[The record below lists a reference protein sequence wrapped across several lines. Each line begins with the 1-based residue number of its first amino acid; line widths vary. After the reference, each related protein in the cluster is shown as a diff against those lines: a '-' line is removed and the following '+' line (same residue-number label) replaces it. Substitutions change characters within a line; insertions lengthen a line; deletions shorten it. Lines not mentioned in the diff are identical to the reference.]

1 MKRSYI
7 GDVLRCFVSSA
18 SVFAALALNAQTA
31 TQDYPLSFNQDT
43 PTTAQSA
50 LQQVTLQTNRGNS
63 ALPIQ
68 KERAYNDLSNN
79 LIASLMGS
87 NLNIMWQGA
96 EGLSCYLYIDWNN
109 NGQFESDEL
118 CNQTASG
125 AEAQAL
131 PAYALPT
138 DKPAGHYRARLIYGQ
153 KALPEGSADGYAVDF
168 LLNLYGQTATLD
180 TDTRNGNIY
189 SSNPEGLLYTIAP
202 FSTSSIN
209 LMPTPFAEGYEA
221 KQMIIRH
228 GYNLRGEQYVHG
240 NLQWKEYSVP
250 IASYDLPADSID
262 GDVLAKVY
270 FEPNGS
276 EEYECIFDDEF
287 ETGSGTEPDNTKW
300 CRAPRLA
307 SHIAWG
313 RYISDSPEVVYLKDG
328 KLCTRAIPTPE
339 GTDTVPMITGAVH
352 TSGKFSFLYG
362 KIECRAKTN
371 PFVGNFPAIW
381 MIPDDQSAD
390 WPAYGEIDIFETIDT
405 RDRAWHTVHCAAG
418 SRGMNEDCKQ
428 DRYHTYG
435 LEWDDQNFYWY
446 VDGKQ
451 VFSHSKSKNPDDLAK
466 GQWPYD
472 HNYYIILNQSVGMGT
487 WAKNPDITHT
497 YETDFDFVRVYQQ
510 KHFAENRIKQ
520 LIEQAEEQLTHHG
533 IGCPP
538 DDGEAREKLVA
549 AINEARGKTSFDDFL
564 TMRNALEAYQ
574 RADLVMPESGKAFV
588 IRNLQKNGTNYVL
601 TASTSGT
608 LTARKATNAT
618 YTTNDIFVCQRLESG
633 KYVFVSALNG
643 NYLIWRGG
651 KGGQNS
657 NKGFMST
664 YNPTYCDF
672 QLSSMGAYDLY
683 GYFTI
688 LGKRAGGTDPGAF
701 VLKSDGSFDS
711 WNKSDIGYEDGYS
724 NVFELQEVPYYNKV
738 ELQRA
743 NTVTCQTIYLPF
755 ATQLP
760 EGVKAY
766 GVTVDTQTNNLN
778 INEVG
783 VANRIVPKNTGV
795 LLISENGLEEAT
807 LIPATAAGTSVST
820 QNNNFI
826 GSINAS
832 ATISTSTT
840 YTYYAFNANGEQGA
854 GFYAYTDNK
863 YPIPHPV
870 LRIKAAEPQPYYL
883 FDYEQL
889 SGIPTV
895 TIDAQPSV
903 IFDLQGRKVQ
913 NPHSGV
919 YIVNGKKMIIK

>member
-1 MKRSYI
+1 MTHVDISK
-7 GDVLRCFVSSA
+7 VLRCLTSSA
-18 SVFAALALNAQTA
+18 SVFAALTLNAQMA
-31 TQDYPLSFNQDT
+31 TGDYPLSFEPNAQ
-43 PTTAQSA
+43 TTASSA
-50 LQQVTLQTNRGNS
+50 LQQVTLQSNKGDF
-63 ALPIQ
+63 ALPLQ
-68 KERAYNDLSNN
+68 QGLAYNDLSSQ
-79 LIASLMGS
+79 LYAALAGT
-87 NLNIMWQGA
+87 NLNIQWQGA
-96 EGLSCYLYIDWNN
+96 EGMPCYLYIDWSN
-109 NGQFESDEL
+109 NGQFEAEEL
-118 CNQTASG
+118 CCQTDAKTNQLT
-125 AEAQAL
+125 L
-131 PAYALPT
+131 PAYTLPSN
-138 DKPAGHYRARLIYGQ
+138 KPAGHYRARLLWGQ
-153 KALPEGSADGYAVDF
+153 SAAPEGSADGYAIDL
-168 LLNLYGQTATLD
+168 LLNVYGKTATLD

-189 SSNPEGLLYTIAP
+189 SSNPEGLVYTIAP

-209 LMPTPFAEGYEA
+209 LMPTPFADGYEA
-221 KQMIIRH
+221 KEMTIRH

-250 IASYDLPADSID
+250 VASYNLPTDSID
-262 GDVLAKVY
+262 GDVLAKVF
-270 FEPNGS
+270 FEPNGN

-287 ETGSGTEPDNTKW
+287 ETGNGTEPDDTKW

-339 GTDTVPMITGAVH
+339 GTDSVPMITGAVH

-371 PFVGNFPAIW
+371 PFIGNFPAIW

-451 VFSHSKSKNPDDLAK
+451 VFSHSKSKNPDDLAN

-538 DDGEAREKLVA
+538 DDGEARATLVA
-549 AINEARGKTSFDDFL
+549 AINEARGKTSFEDFL

-588 IRNLQKNGTNYVL
+588 LRNHQKNGTVYVL
-601 TASTSGT
+601 TANSSGT
-608 LTARKATNAT
+608 LTSRKVTNT
-618 YTTNDIFVCQRLESG
+618 NYTSNDIFVCQRLESG
-633 KYVFVSALNG
+633 KYVFVNAQNG

-664 YNPTYCDF
+664 YNSTYCDF

-701 VLKSDGSFDS
+701 VLKSDGSFDA

-724 NVFELQEVPYYNKV
+724 NVFELSEVPYYNQV
-738 ELQRA
+738 ELQKA
-743 NTVTCQTIYLPF
+743 NTVTCQSIYLPF

-760 EGVKAY
+760 DGVKAY
-766 GVTVDTQTNNLN
+766 GVTVNTQTGNLN
-778 INEVG
+778 LNEVG
-783 VANRIVPKNTGV
+783 KTNHIVPKNTGV
-795 LLISENGLEEAT
+795 LLISEECLSEAT
-807 LIPATAAGTSVST
+807 LVPATAAGTSISS
-820 QNNNFI
+820 QNNSFI
-826 GSINAS
+826 GNMS
-832 ATISTSTT
+832 TTSTVPT
-840 YTYYAFNANGEQGA
+840 SSNYTNYVFNAEGEQGA
-854 GFYAYTDNK
+854 GFYTYANSK
-863 YPIPHPV
+863 YPVPYPL
-870 LRIKAAEPQPYYL
+870 LRVSGAEPQAYYL
-883 FDYEQL
+883 FDYEYIT
-889 SGIPTV
+889 SVPSV
-895 TIDAQPSV
+895 TISVQPSA
-903 IFDLQGRKVQ
+903 IYDLQGRKVTK
-913 NPHSGV
+913 PHSGV
-919 YIVNGKKMIIK
+919 YIVNGKKVVVK